1 MIPPIGLPIVGPAAQ
16 SLHHFGGRLIMS
28 KETSKKV
35 ATTAGKLL
43 GGLGTSKPVK
53 SVAASDLSQR
63 EKGKKK
69 K

>member
-1 MIPPIGLPIVGPAAQ
+1 
-16 SLHHFGGRLIMS
+16 MS

-43 GGLGTSKPVK
+43 GGLAPSKPVK

-63 EKGKKK
+63 EKGKRK
-69 K
+69 

>member
-1 MIPPIGLPIVGPAAQ
+1 
-16 SLHHFGGRLIMS
+16 MS

-53 SVAASDLSQR
+53 AVAASDLSQR
-63 EKGKKK
+63 EKGKKRK
-69 K
+69 